1 MVFFMQVQSKTPY
14 NKALLLLLKLLL
26 AQEQQLLESVRNAKG
41 QVTTGETALSVSVK
55 GLNAFVTSQQCKQSK
70 YFLYIHVSAVSND
83 KLAKMR

>member
-41 QVTTGETALSVSVK
+41 QVTTGETVLC
-55 GLNAFVTSQQCKQSK
+55 QCERTEC
-70 YFLYIHVSAVSND
+70 YCHVSAV
-83 KLAKMR
+83 